1 MPFVRLPHNI
11 EMHYEHCGAESAKT
25 PLLLIHGNFASWR
38 WWQPLL
44 QHLPER
50 YRAYAPELRGCG
62 DTTRA
67 ADGYNIEQ
75 LASDIYEFTQA
86 LDLPAVHLVG
96 HSLGGAV
103 AMQFALNY
111 PQKVRTLTLV
121 SSAPAEGMAYLK
133 PNFPHLRLTES
144 SDFHHIMQTL
154 NLNRMSLQKT
164 LSRMMPSIEPHEDG
178 FVTLLDDAAHMS
190 PEAIV
195 GFYDALT
202 TWSVQDEL
210 GNLNLPVLVLWG
222 SQDTIVEKAALERTV
237 EALPQAQFVVWDNVG
252 HAPQLEQPEA
262 FQQLLLEF
270 IENHQVKRIST
281 TFQNHKNY
289 WVRQL
294 KKFW

>member
-1 MPFVRLPHNI
+1 MPFVRLPHI
-11 EMHYEHCGAESAKT
+11 EMHYEHCGTDAAKNT
-25 PLLLIHGNFASWR
+25 LLLIHGNFASWR

-44 QHLPER
+44 QHLPAR

-62 DTTRA
+62 DSSRP
-67 ADGYNIEQ
+67 DSGYTIEQ
-75 LASDIYEFTQA
+75 LAADIYEFTQA
-86 LDLPAVHLVG
+86 LNLPAVHVVG

-121 SSAPAEGMAYLK
+121 APAPAEGMAYLK
-133 PNFPHLRLTES
+133 SKLPHLRLTES
-144 SDFHHIMQTL
+144 TDFHHVMQTL
-154 NLNRMSLQKT
+154 NLNRMSLHKA
-164 LSRMMPSIEPHEDG
+164 LARMMPSIKPNQDG

-202 TWSVQDEL
+202 TWSVQEEL
-210 GNLNLPVLVLWG
+210 PRLQVPCLVLWG

-270 IENHQVKRIST
+270 IEHHQVKQKST
-281 TFQNHKNY
+281 VFQEQKAS
-289 WVRQL
+289 WLKRL